1 MISDQKIITAVQ
13 QYIENLEFLYL
24 FGSVANNSDTH
35 DSDIDLAFYTEMR
48 MTNQERWE
56 AQQKLSVHFGR
67 QVDLVDMSTASD
79 IMRMQIVSKGQ
90 LLYARNTANIDSFE
104 NNIFYRYIDLRES
117 NKGIYHDI
125 AQSGKIYG

>member
-1 MISDQKIITAVQ
+1 MCIRD
-13 QYIENLEFLYL
+13 
-24 FGSVANNSDTH
+24 
-35 DSDIDLAFYTEMR
+35 R
-48 MTNQERWE
+48 
-56 AQQKLSVHFGR
+56 KLSVHFGR

-90 LLYARNTANIDSFE
+90 RLYARNTTNIDSFE

-125 AQSGKIYG
+125 EQSGKIYG